1 MHRLPGGSVP
11 LRSQI
16 PSMTRASHTAARP
29 SALLQFSILGYVGI
43 VLVASLYPFTGGRVP
58 EMPWLVTQF
67 TEWPRY
73 YTYTDMVM
81 NVMAYLPF
89 GLLLTL
95 WLGMRMRMMPA
106 ASYAVVTAALF
117 SLLVEVVQ
125 AGMPTR
131 VPSGLD
137 VFCNATG
144 ALIGA
149 WITLLSG
156 TRPRGAGPV
165 ARWRAQAIIP
175 GAAGDAMIVLL
186 VLWVVMQFKPDHW
199 LFALGDVRH
208 LSLSPDH
215 PSLPDGYRT
224 FEMAVAAAGTAALA
238 GAVGFVTPGR
248 RWPWFA
254 LLLLSG
260 LVLRSLASLLFFRTG
275 TLVQWMTPGNL
286 AGLALGLL
294 LAAGI
299 LRQGIRVA
307 GLAGVAATVILAML
321 VNAAPTAEL
330 AHPLPVELWR
340 QSHLRSVAG
349 AAQAL
354 AVLWPALAVWTT
366 LTARTFAR

>member
-1 MHRLPGGSVP
+1 
-11 LRSQI
+11 
-16 PSMTRASHTAARP
+16 MTRAPHIAARP
-29 SALLQFSILGYVGI
+29 SALLQFATLGYVGI
-43 VLVASLYPFTGGRVP
+43 VLVASLYPFSGGRVP
-58 EMPWLVTQF
+58 ALPWLVTQF

-81 NVMAYLPF
+81 NVMAYLPLGVLF
-89 GLLLTL
+89 TL
-95 WLGMRMRMMPA
+95 WLGTRTRMMEA
-106 ASYAVVTAALF
+106 ASYAVMTAALL
-117 SLLVEVVQ
+117 SLGVEIVQ

-137 VFCNATG
+137 VICNATG

-149 WITLLSG
+149 WITLLTG
-156 TRPRGAGPV
+156 VRPREAGPV
-165 ARWRAQAIIP
+165 TRWRAQAIIP

-186 VLWVVMQFKPDHW
+186 ALWVVMQFKPDHW

-208 LSLSPDH
+208 LSLSPSH
-215 PSLPDGYRT
+215 PGIPEGYRA
-224 FEMAVAAAGTAALA
+224 FEVAVAAAGTAVLA
-238 GAVGFVTPGR
+238 GAVGFVTPRG
-248 RWPWFA
+248 RWPWF
-254 LLLLSG
+254 LLLIAAG
-260 LVLRSLASLLFFRTG
+260 LILRSLASLLFFRTG

-286 AGLALGLL
+286 TGLALGLV

-321 VNAAPTAEL
+321 VNAAPTADV

-354 AVLWPALAVWTT
+354 AMLWPALAVWTT
-366 LTARTFAR
+366 LTARTFMR